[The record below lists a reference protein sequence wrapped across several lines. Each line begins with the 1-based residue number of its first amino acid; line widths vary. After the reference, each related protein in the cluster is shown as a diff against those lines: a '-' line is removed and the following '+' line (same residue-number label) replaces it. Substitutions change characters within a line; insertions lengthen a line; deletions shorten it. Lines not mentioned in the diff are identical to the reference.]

1 MALDSSKIFYG
12 FLNVI
17 TTAVRREIWMQANS
31 SRMEFAAQQFAI
43 SSKLLVLKV
52 PSQEICLQ

>member
-1 MALDSSKIFYG
+1 
-12 FLNVI
+12 
-17 TTAVRREIWMQANS
+17 MQANS